1 MPKYNFRTPFPKNSS
16 GRLLLTI
23 HYHYLWRALMKSKG
37 ILHTFFPSLI
47 YQWDELD
54 ELESQKTKILY
65 EDI

>member
-1 MPKYNFRTPFPKNSS
+1 
-16 GRLLLTI
+16 
-23 HYHYLWRALMKSKG
+23 MKSKG

>member
-1 MPKYNFRTPFPKNSS
+1 
-16 GRLLLTI
+16 
-23 HYHYLWRALMKSKG
+23 MKSKET
-37 ILHTFFPSLI
+37 LHTFFPSLI